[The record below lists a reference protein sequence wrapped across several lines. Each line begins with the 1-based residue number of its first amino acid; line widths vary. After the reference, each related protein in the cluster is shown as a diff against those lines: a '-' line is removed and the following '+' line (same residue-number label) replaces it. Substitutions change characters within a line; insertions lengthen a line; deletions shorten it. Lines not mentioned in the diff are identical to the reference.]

1 MWNFI
6 TSSCY
11 DLFILKREVSCVVGL
26 SPSRRGETLEQIKL
40 RIAESSLAVFNL
52 LLKGQVE
59 TLHSLV
65 T

>member
-6 TSSCY
+6 TSSGY
-11 DLFILKREVSCVVGL
+11 DLFILKREVCVVGL

-40 RIAESSLAVFNL
+40 RIEESSLAVFNL